1 MKNIIFK
8 LLIFNI
14 LCFVM
19 ACQQAQVNPQNIKNK
34 WLDVAYATGSNVQ
47 KLDIYL
53 PNESKGLNPV
63 IVCIWNE

>member
-1 MKNIIFK
+1 
-8 LLIFNI
+8 
-14 LCFVM
+14 M